1 MRAGGA
7 RLMGR
12 CCALLCFQGCGDY
25 FVRGRVRWVR
35 LVVCPSWRSV
45 KRAVACAKLWVFRGW
60 RWLVGSPCIPR
71 WLRTFP
77 RSSVGLLS
85 FRLWGS
91 RPFGRPLYSRG
102 LVAHTSWSA
111 TFPALG
117 FLVRCERVEKVCF
130 VFAFEKHAITIKNH
144 STTIKNT
151 KEEGKKQLNCNWF
164 WIFFL
169 HPY

>member
-1 MRAGGA
+1 MLSISGGSSILAKNTGKVHKAFSKVLVQWLGALRRYPMCAAGWSGITAIELLWQLVFDTGMLPRSGMRAGGA

-85 FRLWGS
+85 FRL
-91 RPFGRPLYSRG
+91 
-102 LVAHTSWSA
+102 
-111 TFPALG
+111 
-117 FLVRCERVEKVCF
+117 
-130 VFAFEKHAITIKNH
+130 
-144 STTIKNT
+144 
-151 KEEGKKQLNCNWF
+151 
-164 WIFFL
+164 
-169 HPY
+169 

>member
-1 MRAGGA
+1 MLYYLLYFTVFDVAVCLRLNCCGSLSSILACCPRSGMRAGGA
-7 RLMGR
+7 RLMSR
-12 CCALLCFQGCGDY
+12 CCALLCFQGCRDY
-25 FVRGRVRWVR
+25 FVPGRVRWVR
-35 LVVCPSWRSV
+35 LVFCPSWRSV

-77 RSSVGLLS
+77 RSSVGLLL

-117 FLVRCERVEKVCF
+117 FLVRCERVYF
-130 VFAFEKHAITIKNH
+130 TVFY
-144 STTIKNT
+144 
-151 KEEGKKQLNCNWF
+151 F
-164 WIFFL
+164 W
-169 HPY
+169 Y